1 MLAAKHAGGGIG
13 IDRKDDFLTAFSPL
27 PEGITLPAQILE
39 TYEPDSCLSHREKH
53 FVLRLRRR
61 SDGSLFVL
69 KAVPSETEDLEE
81 EFQILTHLAPLLP
94 GTVPAPESFFRDNGT
109 DYLLRTYLPGETL
122 THYRDREG
130 TCPEAVCVSLGR
142 QICWLLETLHT
153 QQPPIIH
160 RDIKPENILLLPDGR
175 VGLIDF
181 GIARQYKSG
190 QDTDTRRMG
199 TRSTAAPEQYG
210 FAQTDH
216 RTDLY
221 ALGMT
226 LIWLSTGTYE
236 REALAQASDLSP
248 HFKQAMEK
256 AVSFAPEDRY
266 QSAREFSAAL
276 AGQPGFSC
284 KRWRPVAAVL
294 LLAVLAGVFW
304 LRNGAPPA
312 SGDNH
317 DPETETALPQ
327 TVEFTSASME
337 AAVRYALDQ
346 SEGPVTYDQLSEI
359 RHLAIVGQTAFGP
372 EQSFDYRIACYL
384 DGVYLGDSPPGDIS
398 DLSLLAHM
406 PNLEALY
413 LCCQEIKDISVLAKL
428 PLTALALCENKILDF
443 SPLAE
448 LTELETLYLGGNP
461 GTDYSALSCLTRLE
475 DLRVEGSVNVG
486 VCVVDSLDFLDGLTL
501 RKLGLGL
508 TVPKDGNWEPLTR
521 QIALEE
527 LQLWDPNED
536 AVAATNTLVDLKT
549 LGIGDYYAADLTAV
563 TGMTGL
569 EVLGIHKGSLKSL
582 EGVESLTRLYTLSIG
597 FNAVTDL
604 SPLEGLPQLN
614 YVQLEDLAVT
624 DFSPLNQLPAL
635 GVLVVPQEQAELVE
649 GACPG
654 HTFELRTY

>member
-1 MLAAKHAGGGIG
+1 MLAAKPAGGGVG
-13 IDRKDDFLTAFSPL
+13 IDRKDAFLTAFSPL
-27 PEGITLPAQILE
+27 PDGITLPEQIRE
-39 TYEPDSCLSHREKH
+39 AYEPDSCLSHREKR

-69 KAVPSETEDLEE
+69 KAIPSQTEDLEE

-94 GTVPAPESFFRDNGT
+94 GAVPAPEAFFRENGT

-130 TCPEAVCVSLGR
+130 ACPEGVCIRLGR
-142 QICWLLETLHT
+142 QICELLEMLHT

-160 RDIKPENILLLPDGR
+160 RDIKPENILLLPDGS

-190 QDTDTRRMG
+190 QDTDTRHMG

-226 LIWLSTGTYE
+226 LIWLATGTYE
-236 REALAQASDLSP
+236 REALTQASDLSP
-248 HFKQAMEK
+248 HFKQTLEK

-266 QSAREFSAAL
+266 QSAQAFSAAL
-276 AGQPGFSC
+276 AGQPGHSH
-284 KRWRPVAAVL
+284 KRWRPVMVAVL
-294 LLAVLAGVFW
+294 LLAVLTGTFW
-304 LRNGAPPA
+304 IKNNSLPSRGRESTPTGA
-312 SGDNH
+312 
-317 DPETETALPQ
+317 ETPQ

-346 SEGPVTYDQLSEI
+346 PEWPVTYDQLSDI

-384 DGVYLGDSPPGDIS
+384 DGAYLGDSAPGDIG

-413 LCCQEIKDISVLAKL
+413 LCCQEIKDISVLAEL

-461 GTDYSALSCLTRLE
+461 GTDYSALAGLTRLE
-475 DLRVEGSVNVG
+475 TLVVEGSVTTG
-486 VCVVDSLDFLDGLTL
+486 IAAVDDLDFLNGLTL

-508 TVPKDGNWEPLTR
+508 TVPKSGDWSPLTR

-527 LQLWDPNED
+527 LLLWDPGED
-536 AVAATNTLVDLKT
+536 AMAVA
-549 LGIGDYYAADLTAV
+549 
-563 TGMTGL
+563 
-569 EVLGIHKGSLKSL
+569 
-582 EGVESLTRLYTLSIG
+582 
-597 FNAVTDL
+597 
-604 SPLEGLPQLN
+604 
-614 YVQLEDLAVT
+614 
-624 DFSPLNQLPAL
+624 PAL
-635 GVLVVPQEQAELVE
+635 SE
-649 GACPG
+649 GPIPSILSAPP
-654 HTFELRTY
+654 EN

>member
-1 MLAAKHAGGGIG
+1 MP
-13 IDRKDDFLTAFSPL
+13 D
-27 PEGITLPAQILE
+27 GITLPAQILE
-39 TYEPDSCLSHREKH
+39 AYEPDSCLSHREKR
-53 FVLRLRRR
+53 FVLLLRRR
-61 SDGSLFVL
+61 SDGAPFVL

-81 EFQILTHLAPLLP
+81 EFQILTRLAPLLP
-94 GTVPAPESFFRDNGT
+94 DTVPAPEAFFRESGT

-130 TCPEAVCVSLGR
+130 TCPEVVCVSLGQ
-142 QICWLLETLHT
+142 QICRLLETLHS
-153 QQPPIIH
+153 QEPPIIH
-160 RDIKPENILLLPDGR
+160 RDIKPENILLLSDGS

-190 QDTDTRRMG
+190 QDTDTRHMG

-226 LIWLSTGTYE
+226 MIWLSTGTYE
-236 REALAQASDLSP
+236 REALDQASDLSP
-248 HFKQAMEK
+248 HFKQALEK

-276 AGQPGFSC
+276 AGKPGFSC
-284 KRWRPVAAVL
+284 KRWRPVAAAVI
-294 LLAVLAGVFW
+294 LLAVLIAAFW
-304 LRNGAPPA
+304 LGNGASPV
-312 SGDNH
+312 SSENEE
-317 DPETETALPQ
+317 PETQSALQEP
-327 TVEFTSASME
+327 VEFTSVSME
-337 AAVRYALDQ
+337 TAVRYALDQ
-346 SEGPVTYDQLSEI
+346 PEGPVTYDQLSEI

-372 EQSFDYRIACYL
+372 EQSFDYRIACYV
-384 DGVYLGDSPPGDIS
+384 DGAYLGDSAPGDIS

-406 PNLEALY
+406 PHLEALY
-413 LCCQEIKDISVLAKL
+413 LCCQEIKDISVLAEL
-428 PLTALALCENKILDF
+428 PLTTLALCENEILDF

-461 GTDYSALSCLTRLE
+461 GTDYSVLSGLTRLE
-475 DLRVEGSVNVG
+475 TLVVDGSVTMG
-486 VCVVDSLDFLDGLTL
+486 ITAVDNLEFLNGLTL
-501 RKLGLGL
+501 RKLSLRL

-536 AVAATNTLVDLKT
+536 AVAAANTLVDLKSF
-549 LGIGDYYAADLTAV
+549 GIGDYYAADLTAV

-569 EVLGIHKGSLKSL
+569 EVLGIHKGSLESL
-582 EGVESLTRLYTLSIG
+582 EGIEFLTRLYTLSIG

-614 YVQLEDLAVT
+614 YVQLEDLAIT

-635 GVLVVPQEQAELVE
+635 GVVVVPQEQAELVE
-649 GACPG
+649 AACPG
-654 HTFELRTY
+654 HTFEVRTY

>member
-1 MLAAKHAGGGIG
+1 MLAAKPAGGGVG
-13 IDRKDDFLTAFSPL
+13 IDRKDAFLKDFFPL
-27 PEGITLPAQILE
+27 PDGITLPVQILKA
-39 TYEPDSCLSHREKH
+39 YEPDSCLSHREKR

-61 SDGSLFVL
+61 RDGSLFVL
-69 KAVPSETEDLEE
+69 KAIPSGTEDLEE

-94 GTVPAPESFFRDNGT
+94 GAVPRPETFFREDGT

-130 TCPEAVCVSLGR
+130 ACPEAVCVLLGR
-142 QICWLLETLHT
+142 QICRLLETLHT
-153 QQPPIIH
+153 QEPPIIH
-160 RDIKPENILLLPDGR
+160 RDIKPENILLLPDGS

-190 QDTDTRRMG
+190 QDTDTRHMG

-236 REALAQASDLSP
+236 REALAQASNLSP
-248 HFKQAMEK
+248 HFKKALEK

-266 QSAREFSAAL
+266 QSAQEFSAAL
-276 AGQPGFSC
+276 AGQAGHSG
-284 KRWRPVAAVL
+284 KRRRQAVAAVL
-294 LLAVLAGVFW
+294 LLAVLAGAFW
-304 LRNGAPPA
+304 LGNGAAPV
-312 SGDNH
+312 SGEKD
-317 DPETETALPQ
+317 ESEVALPQ
-327 TVEFTSASME
+327 PVEFTSASME

-346 SEGPVTYDQLSEI
+346 PEEPVTYDQLSEI

-384 DGVYLGDSPPGDIS
+384 DGAYLGDSAPGDIS

-413 LCCQEIKDISVLAKL
+413 LCCQEIKDISALAEL

-461 GTDYSALSCLTRLE
+461 GTDYSALAGLTRLE
-475 DLRVEGSVNVG
+475 TLVVEGSVTAG
-486 VCVVDSLDFLDGLTL
+486 IAAVDDLDFLDGLTL

-508 TVPKDGNWEPLTR
+508 TVPKSGDWSPLTG

-527 LQLWDPNED
+527 LLLWDPGED
-536 AVAATNTLVDLKT
+536 AVAAADTLSDLRVLT
-549 LGIGDYYAADLTAV
+549 VGDYYAPDLTGL
-563 TGMTGL
+563 TGLAGL
-569 EVLGIHKGSLKSL
+569 EVLNIHKGGLESL
-582 EGVESLTRLYTLSIG
+582 EGIQSLRRLYTLSVG

-604 SPLEGLPQLN
+604 SPLEGLTQLN
-614 YVQLEDLAVT
+614 YVQLEDLAIT
-624 DFSPLNQLPAL
+624 DFSPLMQLPAL
-635 GVLVVPQEQAELVE
+635 EYVVVPQAQAELVE
-649 GACPG
+649 AACPG
-654 HTFELRTY
+654 HAFELRPY

>member
-1 MLAAKHAGGGIG
+1 MA
-13 IDRKDDFLTAFSPL
+13 DFSPL
-27 PEGITLPAQILE
+27 PEGITLSARVLE
-39 TYEPDSCLSHREKH
+39 AYEPDSCLSHREKRL
-53 FVLRLRRR
+53 VLRLRRR

-81 EFQILTHLAPLLP
+81 EFQILTRLTPLLP
-94 GTVPAPESFFRDNGT
+94 GAVPAPKAFFREGGT

-122 THYRDREG
+122 THYREREG
-130 TCPEAVCVSLGR
+130 GCPEAVCAGLGR
-142 QICWLLETLHT
+142 KICGLLETLHG
-153 QQPPIIH
+153 QEPPIIH
-160 RDIKPENILLLPDGR
+160 RDIKPENILLLPDGG

-190 QDTDTRRMG
+190 QDTDTRHMG

-226 LIWLSTGTYE
+226 LIWLAAGAYE
-236 REALAQASDLSP
+236 REALERAPELSSQ
-248 HFKQAMEK
+248 FRRTLEK
-256 AVSFAPEDRY
+256 AVSFAPQDRF
-266 QSAREFSAAL
+266 QSAEEFSAAL
-276 AGQPGFSC
+276 AGRPGRSR
-284 KRWRPVAAVL
+284 KHWRPVLAAAL
-294 LLAVLAGVFW
+294 LLAVLAGAFW
-304 LRNGAPPA
+304 LENGTPA
-312 SGDNH
+312 SGGEEA
-317 DPETETALPQ
+317 PRTEAILPQ

-346 SEGPVTYDQLSEI
+346 PEGSVTYDRLSEI

-372 EQSFDYRIACYL
+372 EQTFDYRIACYL
-384 DGVYLGDSPPGDIS
+384 DRAYLGDSVPGDIS

-406 PNLEALY
+406 PNLESLY
-413 LCCQEIKDISVLAKL
+413 LCCQEIKDISVLAEL
-428 PLTALALCENKILDF
+428 PLTSLALCENKILDF

-461 GTDYSALSCLTRLE
+461 GTDYSALAGLTRLE
-475 DLRVEGSVNVG
+475 TLVVDGSVTAG
-486 VCVVDSLDFLDGLTL
+486 IAAVDNLEFLNGLTL
-501 RKLGLGL
+501 RKLSLRL

-536 AVAATNTLVDLKT
+536 AVAAANTLADLKT
-549 LGIGDYYAADLTAV
+549 FGIGDYYAADLTAL

-569 EVLGIHKGSLKSL
+569 EVLGIHKGSLESL
-582 EGVESLTRLYTLSIG
+582 KGVESLTRLYTLSIG

-614 YVQLEDLAVT
+614 YVQLEDLAIT
-624 DFSPLNQLPAL
+624 DFSPLMQLPAL
-635 GVLVVPQEQAELVE
+635 EYVVVPQAQAELAE
-649 GACPG
+649 ATCPG